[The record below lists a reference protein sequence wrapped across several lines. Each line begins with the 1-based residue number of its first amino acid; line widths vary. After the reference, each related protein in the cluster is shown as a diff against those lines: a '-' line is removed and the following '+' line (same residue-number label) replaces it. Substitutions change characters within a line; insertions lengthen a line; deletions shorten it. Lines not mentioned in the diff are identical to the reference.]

1 MTKLKDMRLY
11 RGLSQQELAEAAGL
25 NIGTLRH
32 YEQGSKLID
41 NAKLET
47 ILKCALALQ
56 CNYTRLL
63 ENKETIGLIYET
75 FKNAKY

>member
-47 ILKCALALQ
+47 ILKCALALE
-56 CNYTRLL
+56 CNYTKLL
-63 ENKETIGLIYET
+63 ESKETISLIYET
-75 FKNAKY
+75 FKNARY

>member
-1 MTKLKDMRLY
+1 MTKLKDMRIY

-47 ILKCALALQ
+47 ILKCALALE

>member
-1 MTKLKDMRLY
+1 MTKLKDMRIY

-47 ILKCALALQ
+47 ILKCALALE
-56 CNYTRLL
+56 CNYTRIL
-63 ENKETIGLIYET
+63 ESKETIGLIYSC

>member
-1 MTKLKDMRLY
+1 MTKLKDMRIY

-47 ILKCALALQ
+47 ILKCALALE

-63 ENKETIGLIYET
+63 ENKETIGLIYKC
-75 FKNAKY
+75 FKTAKY

>member
-1 MTKLKDMRLY
+1 MTKLKDMRIY

-47 ILKCALALQ
+47 ILKCALALE

-63 ENKETIGLIYET
+63 ESKETIGLIYEN
-75 FKNAKY
+75 FKTAKY